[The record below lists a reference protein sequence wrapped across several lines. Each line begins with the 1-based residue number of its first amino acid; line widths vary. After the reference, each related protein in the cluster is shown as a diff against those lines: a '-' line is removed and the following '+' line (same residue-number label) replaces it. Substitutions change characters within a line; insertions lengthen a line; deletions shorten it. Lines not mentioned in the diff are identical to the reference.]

1 MAGIYSNVYKR
12 VFNSILV
19 RIYRTFFFFF
29 SISGHRVEIYGNERR
44 KYPFQE

>member
-19 RIYRTFFFFF
+19 RIYRTFFFF
-29 SISGHRVEIYGNERR
+29 SISGHRIEIYDNERR
-44 KYPFQE
+44 KYPFQG